1 MKKVIGIF
9 KELKKTPRGKSI
21 LFFGGYLIFFVVLMV
36 LVRVSGNNNY
46 KSDSSIYNNRE
57 LFSVNEIRDNNYKFT
72 YNVKLDGVVYS
83 YSGTRNNNRIL
94 FKFNNLDYYVDGNK
108 YYVNN
113 NGTWNSCDNPIMFN
127 EFFYGENVKKIL
139 NRASNESTTK
149 YEDGRRE
156 FNMLISTNTLNEL
169 FTGKITDFDEV
180 PNKIVVGT
188 TKELK
193 ANSINYNLD
202 SYCILSKLCN
212 TGLTIDV
219 LYDDFGKIEVID
231 NPME

>member
-1 MKKVIGIF
+1 
-9 KELKKTPRGKSI
+9 
-21 LFFGGYLIFFVVLMV
+21 
-36 LVRVSGNNNY
+36 
-46 KSDSSIYNNRE
+46 
-57 LFSVNEIRDNNYKFT
+57 
-72 YNVKLDGVVYS
+72 
-83 YSGTRNNNRIL
+83 
-94 FKFNNLDYYVDGNK
+94 
-108 YYVNN
+108 
-113 NGTWNSCDNPIMFN
+113 
-127 EFFYGENVKKIL
+127 
-139 NRASNESTTK
+139 
-149 YEDGRRE
+149 
-156 FNMLISTNTLNEL
+156 MLISSNTLNEL

-202 SYCILSKLCN
+202 SYCILSQLCN